1 MLLEHAPWVCF
12 WLGCAHSWGA
22 GIGADF
28 VLLDSELTRR
38 VSPAGEV
45 LLLVLPRRSTQ
56 EESAP
61 AASPGFAGVSALLSR
76 NGGLRT
82 PRVLPAGRT
91 RAAPLKQSSPLFPL
105 RLALLDDAKG

>member
-1 MLLEHAPWVCF
+1 MLLNTHRGYAFGW
-12 WLGCAHSWGA
+12 GAHIRGA

-28 VLLDSELTRR
+28 VLRDSELTRS

-61 AASPGFAGVSALLSR
+61 TASPGFR
-76 NGGLRT
+76 
-82 PRVLPAGRT
+82 RVLC
-91 RAAPLKQSSPLFPL
+91 AAQSQRGAAELGALPLKQSSPLLPL
-105 RLALLDDAKG
+105 RLALLDDAKGW